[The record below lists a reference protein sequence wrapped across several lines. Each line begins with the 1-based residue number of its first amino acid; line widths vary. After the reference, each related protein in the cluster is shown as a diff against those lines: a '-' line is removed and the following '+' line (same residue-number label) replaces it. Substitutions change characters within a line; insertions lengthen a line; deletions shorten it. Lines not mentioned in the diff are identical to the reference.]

1 MENMRH
7 ANKDNDNGA
16 QIVKGCKA
24 MHRDRAPS
32 WIMVDRRRRKKDF
45 CQEFLANVME
55 REREMENGKLTRLP
69 IDANANDDDDDDGSA
84 KMWAMRE
91 NKGNE
96 LKAKDNTGKPSYT
109 WPRTIGRESTGDAER
124 VWGKKGAA
132 TVRNG
137 SEKLVILLIV

>member
-1 MENMRH
+1 
-7 ANKDNDNGA
+7 
-16 QIVKGCKA
+16 
-24 MHRDRAPS
+24 
-32 WIMVDRRRRKKDF
+32 
-45 CQEFLANVME
+45 
-55 REREMENGKLTRLP
+55 MENGKLTRLP
-69 IDANANDDDDDDGSA
+69 IDANAKANDHDDDDGSA